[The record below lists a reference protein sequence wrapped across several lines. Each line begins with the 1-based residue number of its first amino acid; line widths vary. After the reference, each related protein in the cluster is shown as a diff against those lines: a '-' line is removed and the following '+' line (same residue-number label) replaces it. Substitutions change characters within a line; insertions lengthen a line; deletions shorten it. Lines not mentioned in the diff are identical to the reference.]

1 MILGLTPVANIDRF
15 QTFGSDHIAL
25 LLIVAALITWF
36 LNTSERK
43 PESSKLRIAERVL
56 AILLLAQWPLK
67 ISLGIVYEIHTGWQN
82 ALPMHLCDWAAVAA
96 GIALL
101 NRHPWAIELCWFWGL
116 GGTLQGLLTPA
127 LTYPFP
133 HPFWFAFFL
142 LHGGIV
148 IASVQTVIGRNNSPS
163 RNSWLRALIA
173 SEIYFIC
180 TMTVNTFLGT
190 NFGFLAEKP
199 SQPSLLDYFGDWPM
213 YLIGM
218 QIAMVLAITLLWLPF
233 QRRQPAKA

>member
-1 MILGLTPVANIDRF
+1 MISGISAVTNNERF

-25 LLIVAALITWF
+25 LLIVAALVTWF
-36 LNTSERK
+36 INTSACK
-43 PESSKLRIAERVL
+43 PENPKLKIAERVL
-56 AILLLAQWPLK
+56 AVLLLAHWPLR
-67 ISLGIVYEIHTGWQN
+67 ITIGILYETHIGWKH
-82 ALPMHLCDWAAVAA
+82 ALPMHLCDWAAIAG

-101 NRHPWAIELCWFWGL
+101 NRNRLAVELCWFWGL

-133 HPFWFAFFL
+133 HPFWFTFFL

-148 IASVQTVIGRNNSPS
+148 IAAMQVVIGRNNPPS

-180 TMTVNTFLGT
+180 TMTLNTFLGT

-213 YLIGM
+213 YLIAL
-218 QIAMVLAITLLWLPF
+218 QIAMIAAITLLWLPF
-233 QRRQPAKA
+233 QRKRPSTA